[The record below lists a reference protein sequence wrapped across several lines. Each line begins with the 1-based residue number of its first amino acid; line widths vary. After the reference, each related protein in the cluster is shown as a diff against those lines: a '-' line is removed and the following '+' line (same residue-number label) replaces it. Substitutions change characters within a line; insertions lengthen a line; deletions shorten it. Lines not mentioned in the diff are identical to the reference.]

1 MKSFSEKIKEH
12 RSLLGLSQRQLAT
25 RAGIGIRTVG
35 LYENGK
41 SFPHSAQLYKLAKA
55 LNVSPEYLGN
65 DSIEDPRY
73 GLDRMEYI
81 EEMRQKSG
89 KKDSLD
95 IQEMLKQNQSL
106 FAGASVSEEAKDQ
119 YFQALMEAYLDCKK
133 AAKETFGKRSPGNK
147 E

>member
-1 MKSFSEKIKEH
+1 M
-12 RSLLGLSQRQLAT
+12 
-25 RAGIGIRTVG
+25 
-35 LYENGK
+35 YENGK